1 MGIKIGDDNKIQNSM
16 IAEKIDTTKDTI
28 KKKTFFDKHPV
39 ICGFLTLKPQFLR
52 NKLTPRESS
61 NSCVFFWMAE
71 TLIPWPSPVSTR

>member
-39 ICGFLTLKPQFLR
+39 ICGFLISLVAGIVLLFSFWEKLIRFLEG
-52 NKLTPRESS
+52 L
-61 NSCVFFWMAE
+61 F
-71 TLIPWPSPVSTR
+71 

>member
-1 MGIKIGDDNKIQNSM
+1 MA
-16 IAEKIDTTKDTI
+16 IAVIPLFLRYYNCDKDTKQVLI
-28 KKKTFFDKHPV
+28 VHWPSTFG
-39 ICGFLTLKPQFLR
+39 IIEWIQTLKPQFLR